1 MEKKELAKE
10 KKNEHELTKEEKEKE
25 KERRRKE
32 EEIRAKKEENKKEL
46 AKEEKEREKEKE
58 AAKTGSVVRILG
70 TDIPGEKSILYG
82 LTRIK
87 GVSFAFSNAI
97 CKALGIEKERKI
109 YSLTEDET
117 EKITSFISKPFLPS
131 FMLNRRRD
139 IESGEDK
146 HLVSTELELQKDFDI
161 RRLKKIR
168 SYRGWRHALGLPVR
182 GQRTRSHFRHGRAVG
197 VLKAKVEVAE
207 VGEKEGKERK
217 VKKEKKEKNEEAA
230 QKI

>member
-1 MEKKELAKE
+1 MEKELKKE
-10 KKNEHELTKEEKEKE
+10 KKIEHELTEEEKEKE

-32 EEIRAKKEENKKEL
+32 EEIRAKKEEKRKEL
-46 AKEEKEREKEKE
+46 AKEEKEKEKEKE
-58 AAKTGSVVRILG
+58 AARAGTVVRILG

-87 GVSFAFSNAI
+87 GVSFAFSNAV

-109 YSLTEDET
+109 YSLTGEEI
-117 EKITSFISKPFLPS
+117 EKIAFFISKPSLPS

-139 IESGEDK
+139 IESGEDR
-146 HLVSTELELQKDFDI
+146 HLVSTELELQRDFDI

-197 VLKAKVEVAE
+197 VLKAKAEVAE
-207 VGEKEGKERK
+207 AERRGEKERK
-217 VKKEKKEKNEEAA
+217 VKVKKEKEGKDEEAA
-230 QKI
+230 